1 MSVSPAVRAA
11 WEANT
16 RVNGVLL
23 AHLTPEMLEAQTPGG
38 GYTVARHLAHVIN
51 TVQYWGSLRDK
62 ARFEA
67 LPSAIL
73 ARNEATGDVSVEHDL
88 ARIAEVWRETG
99 ATALDAAASEPEG
112 TTLPPGEWESPH
124 ATPDAFLIHMMVHD
138 AHHRGQMLLA
148 LKTNGHSLPDE
159 DAVWGPWRGE

>member
-1 MSVSPAVRAA
+1 MSVSSSVREA

-38 GYTVARHLAHVIN
+38 GYTVARHLAHIIN

-67 LPSAIL
+67 LPSAI
-73 ARNEATGDVSVEHDL
+73 REYDEATGHVEIPTIVFEDGTIL
-88 ARIAEVWRETG
+88 S
-99 ATALDAAASEPEG
+99 DAAAIVEALDERYPETDQTAQLFEPDKPLVKLG
-112 TTLPPGEWESPH
+112 PG
-124 ATPDAFLIHMMVHD
+124 
-138 AHHRGQMLLA
+138 LA
-148 LKTNGHSLPDE
+148 
-159 DAVWGPWRGE
+159 RR